1 MIEAAE
7 CAGMCTWLGVWCRES
22 MLRRAETSPAG
33 RATVKS
39 PTMKSAA
46 VIEVVAIGEN
56 PAMGLVVVVVETDVV
71 MMPIRSPVVPSP
83 PKAAKVSDSE
93 AEAKRNSGARKKQSR
108 IRIPPRPDSDG
119 HSIHQPRIIFR
130 HVNDL
135 GVGWFDHNGLSLLAH
150 LFLRCAL

>member
-1 MIEAAE
+1 
-7 CAGMCTWLGVWCRES
+7 MCTWLGVWCRES

-33 RATVKS
+33 RATMKS

-119 HSIHQPRIIFR
+119 RYRIGVLALRQI
-130 HVNDL
+130 NDL